1 MEAYQAILS
10 LTVSLSLL
18 KFMSIGSV
26 MVSNYLILCHPLL
39 FLPSM
44 FPSTR
49 VFSSEL
55 ALSIR
60 CPAYTVSASATVLS
74 MNTQGWF
81 PLELTSAFSLKSKG
95 ISRMFSSTTIWKHQF
110 FSAQPLTLVHGYW
123 KNHVRWKSLSHVPLC
138 NPMASTVHGILQ
150 AGILEWV
157 AILFSRGSSQPR
169 DQTQVSCIADRF
181 FTSWATREALEKP

>member
-60 CPAYTVSASATVLS
+60 CPAYSVSASATVLS

-95 ISRMFSSTTIWKHQF
+95 ISRMFSSTTIWKHQSF
-110 FSAQPLTLVHGYW
+110 GVQPSVWSTSHICTWLLGNPQIDYMDFCWLSDLSA
-123 KNHVRWKSLSHVPLC
+123 
-138 NPMASTVHGILQ
+138 
-150 AGILEWV
+150 
-157 AILFSRGSSQPR
+157 F
-169 DQTQVSCIADRF
+169 
-181 FTSWATREALEKP
+181 